1 VAAAARVRYRL
12 AEGGLAEVDAIVHE
26 RPMLPRGV
34 LPIAAAA
41 GQALVLRELRL
52 DVAGPTGSGELWS
65 AAWRWWDAR
74 PRVAFRLAVPA
85 PGRLPGVAKLEGSWE
100 RQSYAT
106 ATVTTA
112 SETSGIRQNDRRR
125 AALSFADWA
134 TGTLRW
140 EAGGALDRW
149 GDDSHFSVDAA
160 LDVRFAR
167 DRLSIGVVTAAWAP
181 LGSGRRFVRGDVSSA
196 WRSTRDTIGPHWSAF
211 AGLTGTSDAAPLDLW
226 PGAGTG
232 HARAALLR
240 AHPLLDNGVIRGQ
253 VFGRRLAH
261 GSVEYQHPL
270 RTGLWGGV
278 RLAAFADAAK
288 AWRRMDD
295 GRPSPL
301 HVDLGAGL
309 RVSVPGIGGTAR
321 VDLARSVR
329 DGRVALS
336 TGWQRQWPGQ

>member
-1 VAAAARVRYRL
+1 
-12 AEGGLAEVDAIVHE
+12 
-26 RPMLPRGV
+26 
-34 LPIAAAA
+34 
-41 GQALVLRELRL
+41 
-52 DVAGPTGSGELWS
+52 
-65 AAWRWWDAR
+65 
-74 PRVAFRLAVPA
+74 
-85 PGRLPGVAKLEGSWE
+85 
-100 RQSYAT
+100 
-106 ATVTTA
+106 
-112 SETSGIRQNDRRR
+112 
-125 AALSFADWA
+125 LSFADWA

-288 AWRRMDD
+288 AWHRMDD

-329 DGRVALS
+329 DGRVVLS